1 MRLSQIIAVLLLSL
15 SSSLYA
21 QDFGIE
27 LVDDTENILPKR
39 EQAILMNRLLKSKQ
53 EIVLPQVMRE
63 TEIDMWIVSRDEG
76 HLYITL
82 QESDK
87 EGLISDRFSYL
98 VFFDKGE
105 REGIER
111 IGCGDRDL
119 AEIIKARNPKQI
131 AVNSAGRRSGS
142 GTFRGSQE
150 TELKQAI
157 GEELASRIV
166 NAGILTNRW
175 LGTCTDEQMSVFKVV
190 LRLAHE
196 IIAEAYSNK
205 VVIPDVTTT
214 DDLNWWIRQ
223 RYADLGIGTHD
234 HPTITIQRSKEEREK
249 YDDDDEYFRIFDERF
264 VDDPSPRCGLNIIIR
279 RGDII
284 FCDTGIKYLGLYT
297 DTQQAAYVL
306 KEGETDV
313 PEGIK
318 EARRQVI
325 RFQDILGEEMKEG
338 RDGNEAGVAA
348 VKRAA
353 QEGIK
358 AKLYSH
364 SLAYYVMR
372 YGMLGGIFSDEA
384 RFAGS
389 GMSGSGRGGRGGRD
403 NPIRC
408 NTLFALEMDVEY
420 DVPEW
425 NGQRLVLFS
434 ETGMAFTKRGM
445 EFPGGRETEWYVI
458 K

>member
-1 MRLSQIIAVLLLSL
+1 MRLKLILSVMLLSL
-15 SSSLYA
+15 SSALYA

-27 LVDDTENILPKR
+27 LVDDTKNILPRR
-39 EQAILMNRLLKSKQ
+39 EQAILMNRLLKNKQ
-53 EIVLPQVMRE
+53 KIVLPQVMRE
-63 TEIDMWIVSRDEG
+63 TEVDMWIVSRNEG

-87 EGLISDRFSYL
+87 EGLISDRSSYL

-105 REGIER
+105 EEGIER
-111 IGCGDRDL
+111 IGCRDRELDD
-119 AEIIKARNPKQI
+119 IIKTRNPKQI

-142 GTFRGSQE
+142 GTFRESQE

-166 NAGILTNRW
+166 NAGTLTNRW

-196 IIAEAYSNK
+196 IIAEAYSNQ
-205 VVIPDVTTT
+205 VIIPDVTTT

-234 HPTITIQRSKEEREK
+234 DPTVTIQRSKEEREK

-279 RGDII
+279 RGDVI
-284 FCDTGIKYLGLYT
+284 FNDTGIKYLGLYT

-313 PEGIK
+313 PEGLK

-325 RFQDILGEEMKEG
+325 RFQDILGEE
-338 RDGNEAGVAA
+338 
-348 VKRAA
+348 
-353 QEGIK
+353 II
-358 AKLYSH
+358 
-364 SLAYYVMR
+364 
-372 YGMLGGIFSDEA
+372 GG
-384 RFAGS
+384 
-389 GMSGSGRGGRGGRD
+389 
-403 NPIRC
+403 
-408 NTLFALEMDVEY
+408 
-420 DVPEW
+420 
-425 NGQRLVLFS
+425 
-434 ETGMAFTKRGM
+434 
-445 EFPGGRETEWYVI
+445 
-458 K
+458 

>member
-27 LVDDTENILPKR
+27 LVGDTENILPR
-39 EQAILMNRLLKSKQ
+39 RQQAILMNRLLKNKQ

-63 TEIDMWIVSRDEG
+63 MEVDMWIVSRNEG

-87 EGLISDRFSYL
+87 EGLISDRSSYL

-105 REGIER
+105 KEGIER
-111 IGCGDRDL
+111 IGCRDGEL
-119 AEIIKARNPKQI
+119 AEIIKARNPEKI

-142 GTFRGSQE
+142 GTFRESQE

-196 IIAEAYSNK
+196 IIAEAYSNQ
-205 VVIPDVTTT
+205 VIIPDVTTT

-234 HPTITIQRSKEEREK
+234 HPTVTIQRSKEEREK

-279 RGDII
+279 RGDVV

-313 PEGIK
+313 PEGLK

-348 VKRAA
+348 VERAA
-353 QEGIK
+353 KEGIK
-358 AKLYSH
+358 ARLYSH

-372 YGMLGGIFSDEA
+372 YEMLGRIVSDEA

-389 GMSGSGRGGRGGRD
+389 GMSGSEGRRGGRD

-425 NGQRLVLFS
+425 GGQTLVLFS

-445 EFPGGRETEWYVI
+445 EFPGGRETQWYVI
-458 K
+458 R